1 MDHDLVVFVPG
12 ILGTRL
18 TRDGKDVWNQSLQ
31 ALLGLR
37 RPGRALE
44 GLTLPPGIGDEAP
57 EEPWA
62 LGSDR
67 LLKSP
72 EALPGFVASMGYP
85 DVRAALGLTGPGGGG
100 ARREPHPRQYMAF
113 PYDWRLS
120 NRLTARRLRDRV
132 ETALAEWRELAPG
145 VYPEAHDDP
154 PKLILMCHSM
164 GGLVARYYLECLG
177 GRDHTRALVT
187 LGTPFRGAAKAV
199 RVLTGHALE
208 PGHTVTRAFERALS
222 VNERLAGLARSFPS
236 VAQLLPRY
244 EAVLREDGDR
254 RRLLTRVPVPDLPT
268 ELVAEAFAFHRDIDE
283 AWERNQAGRAAPPYR
298 VHCFAGRAHPTEHGV
313 VVRADGTLE
322 FTTRLDNDGDWS
334 GDGTVPA
341 GSALAAWT
349 LEREDDAL
357 WNGER
362 HSGMAG
368 AESLRHQL
376 GAVRRG
382 RPARLMLDGD
392 TAFGLQVPELA
403 AAGVPFTIRATGSTV
418 TERTLRACLA
428 PPAGDPAAA
437 PEAVPLLPDGTGG
450 LTAELTAPAGTW
462 VLRVEA
468 DRPYGVCHEVVTVAE
483 L

>member
-1 MDHDLVVFVPG
+1 MIHDLVVFVPG

-18 TRDGKDVWNQSLQ
+18 TRDGKDVWNQSKQ

-37 RPGRALE
+37 RPGRAVE
-44 GLTLPPGIGDEAP
+44 GLLLPPGIGDEAP
-57 EEPWA
+57 EGPWT
-62 LGSDR
+62 LESDR

-72 EALPGFVASMGYP
+72 EALPGLVSNMGYP
-85 DVRAALGLTGPGGGG
+85 EVRAALGWSDAGRDGQ
-100 ARREPHPRQYMAF
+100 EPHPKQYLVF

-132 ETALAEWRELAPG
+132 DTALAEWRELAPS
-145 VYPEAHDDP
+145 VYPAAHDDP

-177 GRDHTRALVT
+177 GRGHTRALVT

-208 PGHTVTRAFERALS
+208 PQNTVTRAFERVLS
-222 VNERLAGLARSFPS
+222 VNERLAHLARSFPS

-244 EAVLREDGDR
+244 EAVLSEDDDK

-268 ELVAEAFAFHRDIDE
+268 ELVEEAFAFHRDIDE
-283 AWERNQAGRAAPPYR
+283 AWERHQAGLSAPPYR
-298 VHCFAGRAHPTEHGV
+298 VHCFAGRAHPTVHGV
-313 VVRADGTLE
+313 VVGADGTLE
-322 FTTRLDNDGDWS
+322 FVTRLDNDGDWS
-334 GDGTVPA
+334 GDGTVPG
-341 GSALAAWT
+341 GSAMASWA

-357 WNGER
+357 WSAER

-376 GAVRRG
+376 GAIRRS
-382 RPARLMLDGD
+382 RPARQMLDGD
-392 TAFGLQVPELA
+392 TAFGVEVPELA
-403 AAGVPFTIRATGSTV
+403 SAGVPFIVRATGPTV
-418 TERTLRACLA
+418 TERTLRARLA
-428 PPAGDPAAA
+428 PPSGPLADAKP
-437 PEAVPLLPDGTGG
+437 VTLLPDGTGG
-450 LTAELTAPAGTW
+450 VAAELTASEGTW

-468 DRPYGVCHEVVTVAE
+468 DRPYVVCHEVVTVGE